1 MSAATDLLLDAARRP
16 VGTADQ
22 VLEGLDPEAAH
33 TQPGGA
39 QNTIVWLI
47 WHAAR
52 QQDAQITQL
61 AGGEQVWTRGD
72 WASHLGVDRG
82 ERDFGFGDTAEQ
94 VAELRV
100 RELSQLRA
108 YLFAV
113 VERTGDYVRG
123 LSDEDLTEVIDSS
136 WDPPVTRGVRLVSV
150 VDDATQ
156 HLGQAAYART
166 LVESGWSI
174 GY

>member
-1 MSAATDLLLDAARRP
+1 M
-16 VGTADQ
+16 
-22 VLEGLDPEAAH
+22 
-33 TQPGGA
+33 
-39 QNTIVWLI
+39 QNSIVWLI

-52 QQDAQITQL
+52 QQDAQVTQL
-61 AGGEQVWTRGD
+61 ADGEQVWVSGD
-72 WASHLGVDRG
+72 WASRLGVQRG

-100 RELSQLRA
+100 GDLSDLRA
-108 YLFAV
+108 YLAAV

-123 LSDEDLTEVIDSS
+123 LRDEDLPEVIDGT
-136 WDPPVTRGVRLVSV
+136 WDPPVTRGVRLISV

-156 HLGQAAYART
+156 HLGQAAYARS
-166 LVESGWSI
+166 LVQSGWSI